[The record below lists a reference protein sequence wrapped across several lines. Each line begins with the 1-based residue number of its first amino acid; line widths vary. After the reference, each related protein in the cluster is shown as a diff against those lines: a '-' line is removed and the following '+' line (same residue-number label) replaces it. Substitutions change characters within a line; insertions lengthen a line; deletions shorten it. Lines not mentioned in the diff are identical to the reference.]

1 MGNIRIL
8 HTADNH
14 IGLKFNNYSGTAA
27 QSALVQER
35 FDALKNVVQASNDKD
50 AHFLVV
56 AGDLFDD
63 LKVTQKD
70 IKTVVSILKKSMAEV
85 SVLPGNHDYYDG
97 EDNKLWRV
105 FSELIENSQIR
116 LLHEPAVFQTQAD
129 EQPVYFYPP
138 PCGSKH
144 HEGHVIGWVNDIQKD
159 PNEIHVGIAH
169 GNVDG
174 LGVDDADRYFN
185 MSDTDLRAAGVD
197 FWLLGHIHVPFPA
210 PTSIGNPLFF
220 MPATHTPESIK
231 RKIPGHAWFIEIIEK
246 KQLLFEQLN
255 TGNLRFSRQILT
267 FGRNY
272 SLSDFQREELVWR
285 NAKLIL
291 DLKLSGSISENDL
304 TDLGEHLRT
313 LQNHYLQIDIENT
326 VGVAVD
332 AAFIQKTYAEGTTA
346 YQWLSAISEEP
357 ESELALQLAY
367 SLLNP
372 NAQKS

>member
-1 MGNIRIL
+1 MGNVRII

-14 IGLKFNNYSGTAA
+14 IGLKFNNYRGSNA
-27 QSALVQER
+27 QSALIQER
-35 FDALKNVVQASNDKD
+35 FDALQNIVDASKQKD

-63 LKVTQKD
+63 LKVTNKD
-70 IKTVVSILKKSMAEV
+70 IKTVVDILKKSPAEV
-85 SVLPGNHDYYDG
+85 LVLPGNHDYYDG
-97 EDNKLWRV
+97 KDNKLWKG
-105 FSELIENSQIR
+105 FLDASENTNIR
-116 LLHEPAVFQTQAD
+116 LLNES
-129 EQPVYFYPP
+129 EVYRTEVEGKPICFYPS
-138 PCGSKH
+138 PCASKH
-144 HEGHVIGWVNDIQKD
+144 HEGHVIGWVNDVQKD

-185 MSDTDLRAAGVD
+185 MSDADLRAAGVD

-210 PTSIGNPLFF
+210 V
-220 MPATHTPESIK
+220 
-231 RKIPGHAWFIEIIEK
+231 RKASSFVIAN
-246 KQLLFEQLN
+246 EQLT

-272 SLSDFQREELVWR
+272 SLSDFQREELGWR
-285 NAKLIL
+285 NQKLIL
-291 DLKLSGSISENDL
+291 DLQLSGSLSESDL
-304 TDLGEHLRT
+304 TELTEHIKT
-313 LQNHYLQIDIENT
+313 LPNHYLHIDFENT

-346 YQWLSAISEEP
+346 YQWLSAIAEEQD
-357 ESELALQLAY
+357 SELALQLAY

-372 NAQKS
+372 NAQSS

>member
-1 MGNIRIL
+1 MGNVRII

-14 IGLKFNNYSGTAA
+14 IGLKFNNYRGSNA
-27 QSALVQER
+27 QSALIQER
-35 FDALKNVVQASNDKD
+35 FDALQNIVDASKQKD

-63 LKVTQKD
+63 LKVTIKD
-70 IKTVVSILKKSMAEV
+70 IKTVVEILKKSPAEV
-85 SVLPGNHDYYDG
+85 LVLPGNHDYYDG
-97 EDNKLWRV
+97 KDNKLWKG
-105 FSELIENSQIR
+105 FLDASENTNIR
-116 LLHEPAVFQTQAD
+116 LLNES
-129 EQPVYFYPP
+129 EVYRTEVDGKPICFYPS
-138 PCGSKH
+138 PCASKH
-144 HEGHVIGWVNDIQKD
+144 HEGHVIGWVNDVQKD

-185 MSDTDLRAAGVD
+185 MSETDLRAAGVD

-246 KQLLFEQLN
+246 KQLRFEQLN

-272 SLSDFQREELVWR
+272 SLSDFQREELGWR
-285 NAKLIL
+285 NQKLIL
-291 DLKLSGSISENDL
+291 DLKLSGSLSENDL

-326 VGVAVD
+326 VGVSVD

>member
-1 MGNIRIL
+1 MGNVRII

-14 IGLKFNNYSGTAA
+14 IGLKFNNYSGSNA
-27 QSALVQER
+27 QSALIQER
-35 FDALKNVVQASNDKD
+35 FDALKNVIDAGNSKD
-50 AHFLVV
+50 VHFLVV
-56 AGDLFDD
+56 AGDLFDN
-63 LKVTQKD
+63 LKISLKEVKA
-70 IKTVVSILKKSMAEV
+70 VVEILKKSTAEV
-85 SVLPGNHDYYDG
+85 IVLPGNHDYYDG
-97 EDNKLWRV
+97 SDNKLWKMFLEV
-105 FSELIENSQIR
+105 SENTNIR
-116 LLHEPAVFQTQAD
+116 LINQSEIYRTECDGETVC
-129 EQPVYFYPP
+129 FYPA
-138 PCGSKH
+138 PCMSKH
-144 HEGHVIGWVNDIQKD
+144 HEGHVIGWVNDVQKD
-159 PNEIHVGIAH
+159 PTEIHIGIAH

-185 MSDTDLRAAGVD
+185 MSESDLRAAGVD

-210 PTSIGNPLFF
+210 PTAIGNPLFF

-246 KQLLFEQLN
+246 KQLRFEQLT

-272 SLSDFQREELVWR
+272 SLSDFQREELGWR

-291 DLKLSGSISENDL
+291 DLKLSGSLSENDL
-304 TDLGEHLRT
+304 TDLAEHLKT
-313 LQNHYLQIDIENT
+313 LPDKYLQIDIENT

-332 AAFIQKTYAEGTTA
+332 SAFIQKTYAEGTTA
-346 YQWLSAISEEP
+346 YQWLSAIAAEP
-357 ESELALQLAY
+357 DSELALQLAY